1 MIKVD
6 IYNNISY
13 VSGFGLIEIEQG
25 AYNMGIKI
33 YNKCKKKPPGMVPGG
48 FSYEE
53 SWIIANPASA
63 FSRLGRCRSK
73 WRGLRRCGRRGR
85 CSGPRNSAD
94 I

>member
-33 YNKCKKKPPGMVPGG
+33 YNKYARK
-48 FSYEE
+48 
-53 SWIIANPASA
+53 N
-63 FSRLGRCRSK
+63 
-73 WRGLRRCGRRGR
+73 GLRTYKLLTREEVAEKL
-85 CSGPRNSAD
+85 NAK
-94 I
+94 